1 MKVVTA
7 IANGNLRV
15 RLTLEAKGEVAALAE
30 TINNTTDTL
39 TAYAMRE
46 DEHRARAA
54 GFDGYLTKPIDT
66 RTFANQLEAFLSR
79 AKPSKEML
87 P

>member
-15 RLTLEAKGEVAALAE
+15 RLTIEAKGEVAALAE

-66 RTFANQLEAFLSR
+66 RTFANQLETFLSR